1 MNNVIK
7 IVIIAVEQELM
18 NKIIV
23 IDVILIIISFI
34 IKQVNVFQKIKNQK
48 THIIIPKLT
57 HLKNVMTLVEDVA
70 EKELH
75 QIQNVQN
82 VLLVI
87 ISFIIKVVFVL
98 EKELNQKILI

>member
-7 IVIIAVEQELM
+7 IVTIVVEQELM
-18 NKIIV
+18 KIIIV

-48 THIIIPKLT
+48 THIIIQKQT
-57 HLKNVMTLVEDVA
+57 HLKNVLTLVEDVA
-70 EKELH
+70 EKEPH

-82 VLLVI
+82 VLMVI
-87 ISFIIKVVFVL
+87 ISFIIKVEFVL

>member
-1 MNNVIK
+1 MNNAIK
-7 IVIIAVEQELM
+7 IVIIVVEQELM
-18 NKIIV
+18 KIIIV
-23 IDVILIIISFI
+23 IDVILIIISFT

>member
-48 THIIIPKLT
+48 IHIIIPKQT
-57 HLKNVMTLVEDVA
+57 HLKNALTLVEDVA
-70 EKELH
+70 EKEPH

-82 VLLVI
+82 VLMVI
-87 ISFIIKVVFVL
+87 ISFIIKVEFVL